1 MIGVCNEL
9 YKEKE
14 YEFYV
19 VKAEETMIPRE
30 KYDIVTAAGVINW
43 VNKERFLENMNRVTV
58 LNGLIVIYDFW
69 ITDNMGDGSTAY
81 TAWYNDT
88 YLQRFPKP
96 PRQENIWQQSDLPGN
111 FTMEKQV
118 RYNMTYEF
126 TLENFVDFMMI
137 QSNVNVQIER
147 GQEAEEEV
155 RSWMYETL
163 SPVFQGEIKTLIF
176 TGYNWYIKKL
186 A

>member
-19 VKAEETMIPRE
+19 AKAEETMIPRE
-30 KYDIVTAAGVINW
+30 KYDIVTAAW
-43 VNKERFLENMNRVTV
+43 H
-58 LNGLIVIYDFW
+58 
-69 ITDNMGDGSTAY
+69 
-81 TAWYNDT
+81 NDI
-88 YLQRFPKP
+88 YLQKFPKP
-96 PRQENIWQQSDLPGN
+96 PRQENIWQQS
-111 FTMEKQV
+111 
-118 RYNMTYEF
+118 
-126 TLENFVDFMMI
+126 DFMMI

-176 TGYNWYIKKL
+176 TGYNWYIIKL